1 MEDEKK
7 TAEETGATPE
17 VGSDADTHQN
27 TETVNDAEF
36 TDSNEGGQ
44 AQPKP
49 QEQPKPQTREQNSEN
64 ARRRREAETKAA
76 IEEAAAKA
84 REQAIIETLG
94 GKNPY
99 TNEEMKDHA
108 DVEEYLAMKEI
119 ERNGGDPLADFSKFQ
134 KQKERER
141 AAQAEERAREED
153 WYKKDL
159 QDFTTKH
166 PEANVQALIQNPQF
180 QKFASGK
187 VGNLPLSEIYEGFI
201 ELTSEYEK
209 QAQKRAAQLL
219 ANQKASPGALSGTN
233 TPDSGFFTRE
243 QVQKMTPEEVHKNYD
258 KIRASMPKWK

>member
-1 MEDEKK
+1 MEEEKK
-7 TAEETGATPE
+7 TAEETGATPA
-17 VGSDADTHQN
+17 VGGDADTHQN
-27 TETVNDAEF
+27 TENVNDAEF
-36 TDSNEGGQ
+36 TDSNDEGQ
-44 AQPKP
+44 AQPQPK
-49 QEQPKPQTREQNSEN
+49 ETPKPQTKEQNSEN

-76 IEEAAAKA
+76 IDAAKAEA

-99 TNEEMKDHA
+99 TNEEMRDHA

-134 KQKERER
+134 KQKEREK

-153 WYKKDL
+153 WYKNDL
-159 QDFTTKH
+159 QEFSTKH
-166 PEANVQALIQNPQF
+166 PEVNVQALIQNEQF
-180 QKFASGK
+180 QMFASGK

-201 ELTSEYEK
+201 ELVSEYEK
-209 QAQKRAAQLL
+209 KAQQKASQLL
-219 ANQKASPGALSGTN
+219 ANKKASPGALSGTN

-243 QVQKMTPEEVHKNYD
+243 QVLKMTPDEVHKNYD